1 MRRLSTTRNGVRIRV
16 AFGFA
21 LLLVGAIGVIG
32 YLLTSEVVKT
42 AVKVAQTHDV
52 QVHLEEL
59 LSHLKDVEDS
69 AHAYIIT
76 ADEEYLRRYRAAM
89 IGVEE
94 TVRELRQFTAGSRLQ
109 QQRLD
114 GLEPLI
120 DEEISIT
127 QQGIDVR
134 AIAGLESGVEVIQ
147 SLAGRQ
153 IMDSIRRVIADMK
166 AEEWKL
172 LHRRQEAERASAT
185 DARRMF
191 ALLTCIVIVLLA
203 AVAFLVRREAVARE
217 RAREVLQ
224 AAYDR
229 LDRRVEE
236 RTAELARS
244 NTLLRQEIADHK
256 RAEAARRESES
267 RFTQFMEHLPGVAF
281 MKDTDGR
288 HVWVS
293 PTFEKVFGRP
303 CGEFVGKTDAEIW
316 TPEVAAPLR
325 EHDQAIERSG
335 TALQTTEVIPHDD
348 GVHHWLVSKF
358 PIFGDDGM
366 PTLIAGVGI
375 DITERMRAETQLRGL
390 ERLTVQRE
398 RLADIGAITA
408 QIVHDLG
415 NPLAGL
421 SMQAQ
426 LILHRAKRDE
436 YQPVSVVIP
445 AIERILAE
453 VHRLDSLIK
462 EFMDFSRDQR
472 LDLTTIDLPRF
483 LRDVGEFWRP
493 VAMARGILLN
503 LELPTEGLSLTADA
517 EKIRRVLDNL
527 VKNAVEAIDNGPGQ
541 VTIRVSLPAPDTV
554 CLAVSD
560 TGPGIAD
567 SVAAF
572 RLFETT
578 KVNGSGLGLPVV
590 KQIVMAHRGTIG
602 FARVEPHGTIFR
614 IELPRGGPDVA
625 DATIIGRRLAAG

>member
-1 MRRLSTTRNGVRIRV
+1 MSGLSTTRNGSRIGV

-21 LLLVGAIGVIG
+21 VLLVGAIGVIG
-32 YLLTSEVVKT
+32 YLLTTQVMKT
-42 AVKVAQTHDV
+42 AGQVAQTHDV
-52 QVHLEEL
+52 QVRLEEL
-59 LSHLKDVEDS
+59 FSHLKDVEDS

-76 ADEEYLRRYRAAM
+76 ADEEYLRRYRAALV
-89 IGVEE
+89 GVDQSIQD
-94 TVRELRQFTAGSRLQ
+94 LRQLTADSPAQ

-114 GLEPLI
+114 RLGPFI
-120 DEEISIT
+120 DEEVSIT

-134 AIAGLESGVEVIQ
+134 AIAGLESGVQVIQ

-153 IMDSIRRVIADMK
+153 IMDSIRKVIADMK
-166 AEEWKL
+166 AEEWMQL
-172 LHRRQEAERASAT
+172 RRRKEVERASAI

-203 AVAFLVRREAVARE
+203 AVALLVRREAGA
-217 RAREVLQ
+217 RARAQAVLQ

-229 LDRRVEE
+229 LDRRVEK

-244 NTLLRQEIADHK
+244 NTLLRQEIADH
-256 RAEAARRESES
+256 RQAEAARRESES

-281 MKDTDGR
+281 MKDTAGR

-293 PTFEKVFGRP
+293 PTFKKFFGRP
-303 CGEFVGKTDAEIW
+303 CEAFVGKTDAEIW
-316 TPEVAAPLR
+316 TAEVAAPLR
-325 EHDQAIERSG
+325 EHDQLIARNG
-335 TALQTTEVIPHDD
+335 TALQTTEAIPHDD

-358 PIFGDDGM
+358 PIFGDNGT
-366 PTLIAGVGI
+366 PALIAGVGI
-375 DITERMRAETQLRGL
+375 DITERMRAEMQLRDL
-390 ERLTVQRE
+390 ERSTVQRE

-436 YQPVSVVIP
+436 RQPVGMVISP
-445 AIERILAE
+445 IERILAE

-462 EFMDFSRDQR
+462 EFMDFSREQR

-483 LRDVGEFWRP
+483 LNDVVEFWRP
-493 VAMARGILLN
+493 VAMARAILLN
-503 LELPTEGLSLTADA
+503 LETPEDGVSLTADA
-517 EKIRRVLDNL
+517 EKLRRVLDNL
-527 VKNAVEAIDNGPGQ
+527 VKNAVEAIDSGPGQ
-541 VTIRVSLPAPDTV
+541 VTVQVSLPAPDTV
-554 CLAVSD
+554 CIAVSD
-560 TGPGIAD
+560 TGPGIAE
-567 SVAAF
+567 SVEAF

-602 FARVEPHGTIFR
+602 FARLQPHGTVFR
-614 IELPRGGPDVA
+614 VELPRGGPDVA
-625 DATIIGRRLAAG
+625 DATIIGRRLATG